1 MTIQELSRDQKK
13 SGVLNGGQ
21 TIQRSNFSRRSYD
34 YTQRCDNSRAT
45 PAATSADRMI
55 YFRIPKKTSKWLE
68 SSPGKHTNN
77 VSRGTSWRLSQSFLG
92 KLESTTHDEWVLS
105 VTKEGFTLE
114 FLQNLYVYGGEKNFN
129 CNCTNYNFVK
139 RGRGINK
146 QKNVIEF
153 VQLQE
158 KLSTF

>member
-1 MTIQELSRDQKK
+1 M
-13 SGVLNGGQ
+13 
-21 TIQRSNFSRRSYD
+21 
-34 YTQRCDNSRAT
+34 
-45 PAATSADRMI
+45 
-55 YFRIPKKTSKWLE
+55 E

-77 VSRGTSWRLSQSFLG
+77 VSRGTSWRLSQGFLG
-92 KLESTTHDEWVLS
+92 KLESTTQDEWVLS

>member
-1 MTIQELSRDQKK
+1 MTIQELSRDQKNLVSLTEDK
-13 SGVLNGGQ
+13 QFRDQILADDLMITHKGV
-21 TIQRSNFSRRSYD
+21 TILEPLQQPHLLTEWFTFEFQRRQVND
-34 YTQRCDNSRAT
+34 WNLVQVNILT
-45 PAATSADRMI
+45 M
-55 YFRIPKKTSKWLE
+55 
-68 SSPGKHTNN
+68 
-77 VSRGTSWRLSQSFLG
+77 FLG
-92 KLESTTHDEWVLS
+92 VPVVLKFIWENWNPITQDEWVLS

>member
-55 YFRIPKKTSKWLE
+55 YFRIPKKTSK
-68 SSPGKHTNN
+68 
-77 VSRGTSWRLSQSFLG
+77 
-92 KLESTTHDEWVLS
+92 
-105 VTKEGFTLE
+105 
-114 FLQNLYVYGGEKNFN
+114 
-129 CNCTNYNFVK
+129 
-139 RGRGINK
+139 
-146 QKNVIEF
+146 
-153 VQLQE
+153 
-158 KLSTF
+158 